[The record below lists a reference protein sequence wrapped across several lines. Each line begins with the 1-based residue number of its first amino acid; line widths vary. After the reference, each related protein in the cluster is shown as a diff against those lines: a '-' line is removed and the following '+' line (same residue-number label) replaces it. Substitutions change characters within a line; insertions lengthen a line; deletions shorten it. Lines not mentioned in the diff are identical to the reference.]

1 MFSRIPNQCYDQF
14 TMYPNE
20 MGQNP
25 KNFERTTNER
35 VPNTTNTPNLEK
47 KPVIPPSPAP
57 KYFQNWLIEQI
68 GKYIKIEF
76 LIGTS
81 MLIDREGVLEEV
93 GVNYIVIK
101 ESGTLDTLMCDM
113 YSIKFVRVFHD
124 QAKALSC
131 K

>member
-1 MFSRIPNQCYDQF
+1 
-14 TMYPNE
+14 MYSETPMMHTDE
-20 MGQNP
+20 TVQNC
-25 KNFERTTNER
+25 KNYERTIDER
-35 VPNTTNTPNLEK
+35 VANTTDKQNFVK
-47 KPVIPPSPAP
+47 KPVVSPTPVP

-68 GKYIKIEF
+68 GKYIKVEF

-101 ESGTLDTLMCDM
+101 ESGTLDTLMCDL